1 MKSINPTTLFSCFFF
16 LFFMATFIKAIYLKK
31 QKDLFL
37 VKLIE
42 ANSFF
47 DEVKEELKELHNKH
61 NKTKLFKNRLAEA
74 ELTTHL
80 QHPRLSAQTSIS
92 NSSIPEK
99 YSFVHTL
106 IKKNMGSDEIASILA
121 ISEREA
127 EQLVALSNLRQERPI
142 DDKNC

>member
-1 MKSINPTTLFSCFFF
+1 MKSINPTTLFFCFFF
-16 LFFMATFIKAIYLKK
+16 IFFVATFIKAVSLKK
-31 QKDLFL
+31 QKDLFF
-37 VKLIE
+37 VKLNE
-42 ANSFF
+42 ANCFF

-61 NKTKLFKNRLAEA
+61 NKTKLFKNKLTEA

-80 QHPRLSAQTSIS
+80 QHSRLSAQTSVP

-121 ISEREA
+121 ISTGEA
-127 EQLVALSNLRQERPI
+127 EQLVTLSNLRQVRSI
-142 DDKNC
+142 DDKN